1 VKPGRIALRVSYEG
15 DRVNRINDKS
25 SPSEIGCRRHVTL
38 EWLSL
43 KQLTAYAPVCER
55 TLRAWIHAAVD
66 PLPAVRV
73 GKKILVRRSA
83 FDDWL
88 ERRRLRPTSGLD
100 VGVMVDQIVAGVSGR
115 K

>member
-1 VKPGRIALRVSYEG
+1 MESQRNVVRVSCEG
-15 DRVNRINDKS
+15 ERVNRVKDKPS
-25 SPSEIGCRRHVTL
+25 ASEITL

-43 KQLTAYAPVCER
+43 RQLTAYAGACER
-55 TLRAWIHAAVD
+55 TLRTWIHAPVD

-100 VGVMVDQIVAGVSGR
+100 LGVMVDQIVAGVSGR